1 MDPYE
6 ELARH
11 AGLVLDPLGRKA
23 IGRVDLASPTAL
35 EQAAEILAVPET
47 WFFRD
52 GEPFV
57 CLARFAARGPRPLR
71 VLSVPCA
78 TGEEPYSIAIALL
91 EAGLAPGEFTI
102 DAVDIS
108 AHAIAVARCAV
119 YGKSSFRHPMP
130 GLIEKHF
137 DPVEQVYRLHDEVAA
152 QVRFRQANLLE
163 GLAPALPY
171 HAIYCRNLLIYLHQ
185 EARQKVVAILRG
197 LLAADGVLFA
207 GHSEITLFLE
217 AGFRKVEHPRSFA
230 CRAVAATSP
239 LEGRSLRSREAMG
252 WQGKAP
258 APPRRKPAVDARI
271 GAATVRERSS
281 TTVPPAP
288 ALDAARRLADQGRLA
303 EATALCTRLSPTADV
318 FFLQGLISQSSD
330 RFADAEEFFR
340 RALYLDPGHLESM
353 VHMSLLCA
361 SRGDSERSTVFRDR
375 ALRLREASS
384 TTEAP

>member
-11 AGLVLDPLGRKA
+11 AGLVLDQLGRKA

-137 DPVEQVYRLHDEVAA
+137 DPVERGYRLHDEVAA

-230 CRAVAATSP
+230 CRAVAATS
-239 LEGRSLRSREAMG
+239 
-252 WQGKAP
+252 P